1 MRQIG
6 TLPPTLDPKRL
17 TDHLLTLGVTTKVDS
32 RPEGAAVWVHHEDQI
47 PLAKQ
52 ELEQFL
58 KDPHDARYHVAA
70 QSAESIRREADRLD
84 RQYRKNVRDLSGQ
97 LNRPTLKRRPL
108 TTALIAISVVVYLLQ
123 NGPYGWAT
131 VNFLAFS
138 VQVVDELG
146 IRHSLGLSPILQG
159 EVWRLITPIFIHF
172 NILHILFN
180 MWWLWTLGTLV
191 EVRRGTA
198 SLAAVVFVS
207 AIASNLGEFFYDV
220 RIGHELALF
229 GGMSG
234 VVYAV
239 FGYVWMRGR
248 QEPELGMTL
257 DYRTVQMMLF
267 WLVLCFSGAVGNVAN
282 AAHLVGLVA
291 GMFLGLARI

>member
-6 TLPPTLDPKRL
+6 TLPPTLDPKTL
-17 TDHLLTLGVTTKVDS
+17 TDHLLTLGVTTKVDK

-58 KDPHDARYHVAA
+58 KDPHDSRYKIAA
-70 QSAESIRREADRLD
+70 QSAETIRREAERLD

-97 LNRPTLKRRPL
+97 LNRPNLRRRPL
-108 TTALIAISVVVYLLQ
+108 TTTLITISVVVFLLQ
-123 NGPYGWAT
+123 SSTYGWAT
-131 VNFLAFS
+131 VNALSFTLR
-138 VQVVDELG
+138 VIDEFG
-146 IRHSLGLSPILQG
+146 IRRSLGLFPILHG

-180 MWWLWTLGTLV
+180 MWWLWTLGSLV
-191 EVRRGTA
+191 ESRRGTKT
-198 SLAAVVFVS
+198 LAAVVFLS
-207 AIASNLGEFFYDV
+207 AIASNLGQFFYDV
-220 RIGHELALF
+220 RVGSELSNF

-248 QEPELGMTL
+248 QEPELGMML

-267 WLVLCFSGAVGNVAN
+267 WLVLCFSGAVGDIAN
-282 AAHLVGLVA
+282 AAHLVGLVT
-291 GMFLGLARI
+291 GMFLGLTRL